1 MVSPDVIVHRKE
13 KKSSSEKGNDWEWQC
28 INWLKELGFFIIKSY
43 LSRGTIDFSATPPE
57 FDYRPL
63 KNRLHTSSYD
73 WIFQKQLLVQAKL
86 NGYVPPK
93 ERIRL
98 RNLAKK
104 HKSRARVVIMFQ
116 QNNQFAFKRY
126 S

>member
-1 MVSPDVIVHRKE
+1 MVSPDVIRHRKE
-13 KKSSSEKGNDWEWQC
+13 KTSSEKGNDWEWKC

-63 KNRLHTSSYD
+63 KNKLTTSSYD

-93 ERIRL
+93 ERNRL

>member
-1 MVSPDVIVHRKE
+1 MVSPDVIANRKE
-13 KKSSSEKGNDWEWQC
+13 KSSSEKGNDWEWQC
-28 INWLKELGFFIIKSY
+28 INWLMSLGFFIIKSY
-43 LSRGTIDFSATPPE
+43 LSRGTIDFAATPPE
-57 FDYRPL
+57 FDYRPV
-63 KNRLHTSSYD
+63 KNKLNTTSYD

-93 ERIRL
+93 ERARL
-98 RNLAKK
+98 RILAKR